1 MSYSPYYFYVLQDK
15 QSLKYTIVRELKEL
29 STVLSTI
36 SPGIDVSA
44 LYAQVKA
51 GAEEQIFETPAY
63 KLYKTKSPSA
73 DIYATQF
80 KATAVTSS
88 RPLE

>member
-15 QSLKYTIVRELKEL
+15 QSLQYTVTRELSGL
-29 STVLSTI
+29 SSVLSTI
-36 SPGIDVSA
+36 SPGIDTLA
-44 LYAQVKA
+44 LYAQVTA
-51 GAEEQIFETPAY
+51 GAEEQLFETSAY
-63 KLYKTKSPSA
+63 KLYKTKYPSA
-73 DIYATQF
+73 EIYASQF